1 MNCMATLKHI
11 SSKNSDYTAIEAYL
25 VYQHD
30 AFTGKQ
36 LLDEQGRPK
45 LRESYLLDTLECG
58 DFSFATAC
66 LLANRKYGKNTQHGD
81 IKSHQYIISFDPRDA
96 ADNGLTME
104 KAQALGLKF
113 CSENFPGHPAIVC
126 THPDGHN
133 HSGNIHVHIVIGS
146 VRTREVERKP
156 YMQKPRDW
164 LEGMKHSS
172 TAQTIRYL
180 RVEVMELCEGA
191 GLYQIDL
198 LNGSKERVREAEYW
212 ARRRGQ
218 LKLDRENAAL
228 TAAGQPPRQ
237 KKFETVKDTLRKQ
250 ISSVLYRTTSFEEFS
265 DRLMQQYSIT
275 VKESRGQLSYLPA
288 GRTKFIRAKHLGDKF
303 DKAAVLATL
312 QANVERKPKRLSP
325 LIVWGNTLVD
335 GHNRYA
341 ILQKHPEIYF
351 STMPLPFESREEAI
365 AWICR
370 NQLGRR
376 NLSPEQKR
384 YLLGKQ
390 YEAEKKVAK
399 IFRGNQYTLAKKSGG
414 DHGDNHHSGKKTC
427 DRIAE
432 ENGVSRASV
441 LRASHYTRG
450 IDIADNLSPGI
461 KQKVFS
467 GEVKF
472 TSEEMSK
479 LVQASVEHRS
489 DVLAQI
495 LHPEALEVLESAS
508 AEFEPE
514 KAELVPMPTPQTEEF
529 RCYHVPDEFM
539 KVYKSLSRATEM
551 MKNSWKK
558 TLKNNP
564 SYFTDP
570 EKQKVLRF
578 AMQRPANY
586 LTEIETYLEKA
597 LAEALEEEKTA

>member
-1 MNCMATLKHI
+1 MATLKHI

-66 LLANRKYGKNTQHGD
+66 LLANRKYGKNT
-81 IKSHQYIISFDPRDA
+81 
-96 ADNGLTME
+96 
-104 KAQALGLKF
+104 
-113 CSENFPGHPAIVC
+113 
-126 THPDGHN
+126 
-133 HSGNIHVHIVIGS
+133 
-146 VRTREVERKP
+146 
-156 YMQKPRDW
+156 
-164 LEGMKHSS
+164 
-172 TAQTIRYL
+172 
-180 RVEVMELCEGA
+180 
-191 GLYQIDL
+191 
-198 LNGSKERVREAEYW
+198 
-212 ARRRGQ
+212 
-218 LKLDRENAAL
+218 
-228 TAAGQPPRQ
+228 
-237 KKFETVKDTLRKQ
+237 
-250 ISSVLYRTTSFEEFS
+250 
-265 DRLMQQYSIT
+265 
-275 VKESRGQLSYLPA
+275 
-288 GRTKFIRAKHLGDKF
+288 
-303 DKAAVLATL
+303 
-312 QANVERKPKRLSP
+312 
-325 LIVWGNTLVD
+325 
-335 GHNRYA
+335 
-341 ILQKHPEIYF
+341 
-351 STMPLPFESREEAI
+351 
-365 AWICR
+365 
-370 NQLGRR
+370 
-376 NLSPEQKR
+376 
-384 YLLGKQ
+384 
-390 YEAEKKVAK
+390 
-399 IFRGNQYTLAKKSGG
+399 
-414 DHGDNHHSGKKTC
+414 
-427 DRIAE
+427 
-432 ENGVSRASV
+432 
-441 LRASHYTRG
+441 RG

-472 TSEEMSK
+472 TNEEMSK

-514 KAELVPMPTPQTEEF
+514 KAEPVPMPTPQTEEF

>member
-1 MNCMATLKHI
+1 MINLKI
-11 SSKNSDYTAIEAYL
+11 DPEFQSQIPPLTDDE
-25 VYQHD
+25 
-30 AFTGKQ
+30 FKQ
-36 LLDEQGRPK
+36 LEENILKAGK
-45 LRESYLLDTLECG
+45 L
-58 DFSFATAC
+58 
-66 LLANRKYGKNTQHGD
+66 
-81 IKSHQYIISFDPRDA
+81 
-96 ADNGLTME
+96 
-104 KAQALGLKF
+104 
-113 CSENFPGHPAIVC
+113 
-126 THPDGHN
+126 
-133 HSGNIHVHIVIGS
+133 
-146 VRTREVERKP
+146 
-156 YMQKPRDW
+156 
-164 LEGMKHSS
+164 
-172 TAQTIRYL
+172 
-180 RVEVMELCEGA
+180 
-191 GLYQIDL
+191 
-198 LNGSKERVREAEYW
+198 
-212 ARRRGQ
+212 
-218 LKLDRENAAL
+218 
-228 TAAGQPPRQ
+228 
-237 KKFETVKDTLRKQ
+237 
-250 ISSVLYRTTSFEEFS
+250 
-265 DRLMQQYSIT
+265 
-275 VKESRGQLSYLPA
+275 
-288 GRTKFIRAKHLGDKF
+288 
-303 DKAAVLATL
+303 
-312 QANVERKPKRLSP
+312 LSP
-325 LIVWGNTLVD
+325 LIVWNNTLVD

-351 STMPLPFESREEAI
+351 STMPLRFANREEAL
-365 AWICR
+365 AWICK

-376 NLSPEQKR
+376 NLTPEQKY
-384 YLLGKQ
+384 YLMGKQ
-390 YEAEKKVAK
+390 YAAEKA
-399 IFRGNQYTLAKKSGG
+399 AHGG
-414 DHGDNHHSGKKTC
+414 DRKSSDAKSSSLNANLIDSTKTC

-472 TSEEMSK
+472 TNEEMSK

-514 KAELVPMPTPQTEEF
+514 KAEPVPMPTPQTEEF

-597 LAEALEEEKTA
+597 LAETLEGEKTA

>member
-1 MNCMATLKHI
+1 M
-11 SSKNSDYTAIEAYL
+11 
-25 VYQHD
+25 V
-30 AFTGKQ
+30 
-36 LLDEQGRPK
+36 
-45 LRESYLLDTLECG
+45 
-58 DFSFATAC
+58 
-66 LLANRKYGKNTQHGD
+66 
-81 IKSHQYIISFDPRDA
+81 
-96 ADNGLTME
+96 
-104 KAQALGLKF
+104 
-113 CSENFPGHPAIVC
+113 
-126 THPDGHN
+126 
-133 HSGNIHVHIVIGS
+133 VHIAPKGERNKS
-146 VRTREVERKP
+146 VNP
-156 YMQKPRDW
+156 
-164 LEGMKHSS
+164 
-172 TAQTIRYL
+172 
-180 RVEVMELCEGA
+180 
-191 GLYQIDL
+191 LYTD
-198 LNGSKERVREAEYW
+198 E
-212 ARRRGQ
+212 
-218 LKLDRENAAL
+218 
-228 TAAGQPPRQ
+228 
-237 KKFETVKDTLRKQ
+237 
-250 ISSVLYRTTSFEEFS
+250 
-265 DRLMQQYSIT
+265 
-275 VKESRGQLSYLPA
+275 
-288 GRTKFIRAKHLGDKF
+288 
-303 DKAAVLATL
+303 
-312 QANVERKPKRLSP
+312 
-325 LIVWGNTLVD
+325 
-335 GHNRYA
+335 HNRYA

-351 STMPLPFESREEAI
+351 STMPLRFENREEAV

-390 YEAEKKVAK
+390 YEAEKKAAK

-472 TSEEMSK
+472 TNEEMSK
-479 LVQASVEHRS
+479 LVQASAEHRS

-514 KAELVPMPTPQTEEF
+514 KAEPVPMPTPQTEEF